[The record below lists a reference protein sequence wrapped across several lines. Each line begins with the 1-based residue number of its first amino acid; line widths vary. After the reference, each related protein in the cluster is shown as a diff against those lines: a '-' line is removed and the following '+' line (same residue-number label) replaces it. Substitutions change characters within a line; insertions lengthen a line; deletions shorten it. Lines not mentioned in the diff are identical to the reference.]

1 MPSPTRMIPMLHVNY
16 ITKAACA
23 VFRQAAIAIENKLQ
37 VGVGGVDPPPLRC
50 GGAHFRFTIY

>member
-1 MPSPTRMIPMLHVNY
+1 MIPMLHVNY

-23 VFRQAAIAIENKLQ
+23 VFRQAAIAIENKLP

-50 GGAHFRFTIY
+50 GGAHFRFTIC